1 MPGKKAWILAVVL
14 FVWAGCTQE
23 KGEEVEAPSDGAAVV
38 AEPGKPLA
46 EGVLGEVNG
55 IPVTEEE
62 FLRMIGPYPER
73 MKENLQGREYVFNA
87 LVDHILLEGEAKRL
101 GLDRNPDFMRKVES
115 YRRNLLSNL
124 LFEELNKGKFE
135 VTLEEAQ
142 AYFDSHPDEFDRP
155 ERVHVRHILL
165 ASQEEAQK
173 LLKEIRAGASF
184 DQKAR
189 ELSIDASTRNRGGDL
204 GPFSKKQRPE
214 LAEAAF
220 SLKKPDQVKGP
231 VKTKRGFHLLQL
243 VRRIPARKETFQ
255 QAQDSLQ
262 SRLRARKRQ
271 DVKKELLGRL
281 RESAEI
287 HLDNQMLEG
296 LSISPSGE

>member
-14 FVWAGCTQE
+14 FVFAGCTQE

-231 VKTKRGFHLLQL
+231 VETKRGFHLLQL

-287 HLDNQMLEG
+287 HLDKQMLEG